1 MVIGRIGGV
10 SANVVNHVALVQES
24 ELEGVIRQTMA
35 ERIALDHPLSLLL
48 VMRKVVQVIHK
59 MLDFYSSMRICKLKQ
74 KYKHS
79 TALF

>member
-24 ELEGVIRQTMA
+24 ELGGVIRQIMA
-35 ERIALDHPLSLLL
+35 ERIALDHPQSLLL

-59 MLDFYSSMRICKLKQ
+59 MLDFYSSKMLL
-74 KYKHS
+74 
-79 TALF
+79 TPL

>member
-35 ERIALDHPLSLLL
+35 EMIALDHPLSLLL

-59 MLDFYSSMRICKLKQ
+59 MLDFSSSKNINFLQ
-74 KYKHS
+74 
-79 TALF
+79 LFI

>member
-48 VMRKVVQVIHK
+48 VMRKVVQVIHII
-59 MLDFYSSMRICKLKQ
+59 LCFYSSKNINFLQ
-74 KYKHS
+74 
-79 TALF
+79 LFLRF